1 MLNSWFPNARGK
13 AEGPG
18 GTGTAMD
25 GQTAEDDCVDSGA
38 ETGGSDYS
46 RMSSTSSELSVENVQ
61 DPFLVSIHIITDP
74 GESKIL
80 QEAIDKL
87 LAWIHPDLQLF
98 RVSERRVSWKQK
110 KTCKSSASQP
120 ALAIILFLQE
130 EYGEEQILQLHET
143 FLRSPWQFHHTE
155 RVHGR
160 FLPYMPCHQ
169 DFFTLATGTPLWA
182 IRQVH
187 YGKEIVRFTI
197 YCHYENFPDMIKL
210 YSLILKRAGWQKKID
225 FCIFP
230 VYSNM
235 DVDIQFSLKRLQRGQ
250 SVSPMESAVLEF
262 RIKDFGQLI
271 PLLPNP
277 SSPISEGRW
286 QTEDHDGNKIL
297 LQVCQLHKK
306 STRQS
311 RFQSSASKSYG
322 ITSSLILHNL
332 RSAVDK
338 PELHHASSLN
348 QSLGGSQWDLVDS
361 DHGDLSRRSSSA
373 SSASW
378 SFQRSRSLFCLPTT
392 SSFPSCESFPLSEP
406 SFQVLSNGLPTAK
419 APVWRCHPRFSLDD
433 LEGAQETDVDTGMKL
448 SCSDLSVVSAYSS
461 LNGFCSDLEASL
473 PSKGHCISSLKQD
486 VSRVKLLSAKSSVI
500 EVSNSSLPSL
510 SDWSSSSYISSS
522 APPCVPDFPMKPS
535 RNKAISWES
544 SQTAKD
550 MQQPSE
556 IQMSPS
562 AEEEEFFI

>member
-1 MLNSWFPNARGK
+1 
-13 AEGPG
+13 
-18 GTGTAMD
+18 MD
-25 GQTAEDDCVDSGA
+25 CQTAEDDCVDSGA

-46 RMSSTSSELSVENVQ
+46 HMSSTSSELSVEDVQ

-80 QEAIDKL
+80 QETIDKL

-98 RVSERRVSWKQK
+98 RVSERRVSRK
-110 KTCKSSASQP
+110 KKKACKSSVSQP
-120 ALAIILFLQE
+120 ALAVILFLQE

-143 FLRSPWQFHHTE
+143 FQRSPWQFHHTE
-155 RVHGR
+155 HVHGR

-197 YCHYENFPDMIKL
+197 YCRYENFPDMMKL
-210 YSLILKRAGWQKKID
+210 YSLILKRAAWQKKID

-235 DVDIQFSLKRLQRGQ
+235 DVDIQFSLKRLPKGQ

-262 RIKDFGQLI
+262 RIKNFGQLI

-297 LQVCQLHKK
+297 LQVRQIHRK
-306 STRQS
+306 SARQS
-311 RFQSSASKSYG
+311 RLLSCASKSCG
-322 ITSSLILHNL
+322 ITSSLIPHNL
-332 RSAVDK
+332 RSAPEK
-338 PELHHASSLN
+338 PELHHTSSLD
-348 QSLGGSQWDLVDS
+348 QYLGGSQWDLMDN

-392 SSFPSCESFPLSEP
+392 TSFPSCESFPLSEP
-406 SFQVLSNGLPTAK
+406 SFQVLSNGLPTVR
-419 APVWRCHPRFSLDD
+419 APAWRCHPKFSIDD
-433 LEGAQETDVDTGMKL
+433 LEGTQETDVDTGMKL

-473 PSKGHCISSLKQD
+473 PSKEHSVSSSKQE

-510 SDWSSSSYISSS
+510 SDWSSSSCISSS
-522 APPCVPDFPMKPS
+522 TPPCVPDLSMKPS
-535 RNKAISWES
+535 HKATSSES
-544 SQTAKD
+544 SQTTKG
-550 MQQPSE
+550 MRQPSE
-556 IQMSPS
+556 IQMSPGG
-562 AEEEEFFI
+562 EEEEFFI